1 MTYVTYPH
9 FAHIHTS
16 VMCLVLGA
24 DPKFAKLGDHGERA
38 VLAVNGGLGWSP
50 QLEGVGIEDP

>member
-1 MTYVTYPH
+1 
-9 FAHIHTS
+9 
-16 VMCLVLGA
+16 MCLVLGA